1 MKLTRKQKIDIIEAR
16 LELSMLK
23 FHMSLPWIVR
33 KLFSNQALTWY
44 AKGKD
49 DSLADFM
56 WLKKKILKMERTL
69 CKKSITKSI

>member
-1 MKLTRKQKIDIIEAR
+1 MKLTRKQKVDLIEAK
-16 LELSMLK
+16 LVLSMLK

-69 CKKSITKSI
+69 CKKSITKNT

>member
-1 MKLTRKQKIDIIEAR
+1 MKLTRKQKINLIEAR

-33 KLFSNQALTWY
+33 KLFSDQALTWY

-56 WLKKKILKMERTL
+56 WLKKKILKMERTS
-69 CKKSITKSI
+69 CKKSITKNI

>member
-1 MKLTRKQKIDIIEAR
+1 MKLTRKQKVDLIEAR
-16 LELSMLK
+16 LELSMLQ

-33 KLFSNQALTWY
+33 KLFSNQVLTWY

-69 CKKSITKSI
+69 CKKSITKNT

>member
-1 MKLTRKQKIDIIEAR
+1 MACVRIDMRLTKKQRIDLIEAR

-33 KLFSNQALTWY
+33 KLFSNQVLTWY

-49 DSLADFM
+49 DSLADYL
-56 WLKKKILKMERTL
+56 WLKKKIQKLEKD
-69 CKKSITKSI
+69 

>member
-1 MKLTRKQKIDIIEAR
+1 MKLTRKQKVDLIEAK

-69 CKKSITKSI
+69 CKKSITKNT